1 MGKALIILVVAVAAG
16 LFLYNYMKHADSEEA
31 ALVDGIRARYVG
43 AVNKFL
49 KAGSMAGGLDTN
61 LDAESAANEIL
72 GIRAEL
78 AALQKSLTETKAIR
92 KADKLAD
99 KIERFCRQHS
109 II

>member
-1 MGKALIILVVAVAAG
+1 MRKALIILAVAVAAG

-31 ALVDGIRARYVG
+31 ALVDGIQARYAG
-43 AVNKFL
+43 AVNRFL

-61 LDAESAANEIL
+61 LDAAAAANEII

-78 AALQKSLTETKAIR
+78 DALRKGLTETKAIR
-92 KADKLAD
+92 KAERLAD